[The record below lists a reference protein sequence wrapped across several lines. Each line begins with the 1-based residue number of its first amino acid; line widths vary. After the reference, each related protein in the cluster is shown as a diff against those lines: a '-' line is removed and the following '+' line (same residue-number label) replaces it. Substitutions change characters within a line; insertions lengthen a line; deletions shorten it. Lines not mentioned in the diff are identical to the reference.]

1 MRLFAKLG
9 WIACVVLL
17 LVGCATQ
24 KKTTTSSTVDAKY
37 SEDLSVWRPKVD
49 PATDAQT
56 TAEQTGKKQPPYVEP
71 KFAVNKKLDTVLDSI
86 DHFNVQRNFIDGFT
100 IQVYSGTKREDA
112 LNAKKDLSSYL
123 PELESDVQ
131 YSQPNFRVKVGR
143 YFKRIDA
150 QEDYSEVK
158 KYFPSAILIPD
169 KVAID
174 WIANTPAQIKLLI
187 RDPVNHQA
195 ALAN

>member
-1 MRLFAKLG
+1 MLLFRRLC
-9 WIACVVLL
+9 WICCGIVLIA
-17 LVGCATQ
+17 GCATQ
-24 KKTTTSSTVDAKY
+24 KKTTTPSAVDGKY

-49 PATDAQT
+49 PATDTKT
-56 TAEQTGKKQPPYVEP
+56 TAEQQGKKQPPYVEP
-71 KFAVNKKLDTVLDSI
+71 KYAVNKKLDTVLDSL

-112 LNAKKDLSSYL
+112 LNAKKDLTSYL

-131 YSQPNFRVKVGR
+131 YSQPNFRVKVGK

-150 QEDYSEVK
+150 QEDYAEVK
-158 KYFPSAILIPD
+158 KYFPSAIVIPD

-174 WIANTPAQIKLLI
+174 
-187 RDPVNHQA
+187 
-195 ALAN
+195 